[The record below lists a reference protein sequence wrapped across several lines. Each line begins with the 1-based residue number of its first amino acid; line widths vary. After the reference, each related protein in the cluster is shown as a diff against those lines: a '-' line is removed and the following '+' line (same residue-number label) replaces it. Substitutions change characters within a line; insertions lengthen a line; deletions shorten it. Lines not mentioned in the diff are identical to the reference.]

1 MESFASQKKD
11 IKSMTLDELRAD
23 MKIQGQPSDKAL
35 QIYRWLHRGVS
46 SFEEMTDLSKI
57 VRQFLTEKYYISVA
71 RVENKLVSDYDNT
84 IKYLF
89 SFADGQCVEAVLME
103 Y

>member
-23 MKIQGQPSDKAL
+23 MKIQGHTQYELAEKAHISRSHL
-35 QIYRWLHRGVS
+35 S
-46 SFEEMTDLSKI
+46 SIEAPNITASF
-57 VRQFLTEKYYISVA
+57 
-71 RVENKLVSDYDNT
+71 
-84 IKYLF
+84 YLF
-89 SFADGQCVEAVLME
+89 HP